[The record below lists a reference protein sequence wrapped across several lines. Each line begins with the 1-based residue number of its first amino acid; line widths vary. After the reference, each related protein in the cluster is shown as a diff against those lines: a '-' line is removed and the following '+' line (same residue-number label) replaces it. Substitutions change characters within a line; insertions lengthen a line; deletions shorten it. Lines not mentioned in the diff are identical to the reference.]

1 MLIFVVFTVQS
12 VANFFQTIGEIVK
25 IRNNLKEFSPTEALY
40 VSRVQGCEF
49 LFCVGSDVDN
59 GDGFTNGRNF
69 CR

>member
-1 MLIFVVFTVQS
+1 M
-12 VANFFQTIGEIVK
+12 K
-25 IRNNLKEFSPTEALY
+25 IRNNLKEFSPTEALH
-40 VSRVQGCEF
+40 VSRVQGCDF

>member
-1 MLIFVVFTVQS
+1 M
-12 VANFFQTIGEIVK
+12 K

-40 VSRVQGCEF
+40 VSRVQGCDF

-69 CR
+69 VVEIGKFHQIFKFKQG